1 MSDFLNNNFDL
12 LTRYAEAAGV
22 SASSY
27 TASRRE
33 DTTPSNE
40 LSFTDMLELMVVQ
53 FQNQSIDNQASTADM
68 MNQLVQMSVMQAMT
82 SMTQQMEQLS
92 TLNTMTYSASLVGKE
107 VTVGVYNDKGELQE
121 IVGTVTASGTY
132 DGQPVIFLGNES
144 YLLSSVMAVGRLPQ
158 SVTPDALPGTGNTTE
173 DSNNSDIP
181 PVENTDPDQNT
192 VDNGDM
198 DDAGNTSGSEEALDL

>member
-1 MSDFLNNNFDL
+1 MNDFLSNNFDL
-12 LTRYAEAAGV
+12 VTRYAETAGV

-27 TASRRE
+27 TTSRRE
-33 DTTPSNE
+33 KDTPSNE

-53 FQNQSIDNQASTADM
+53 FQNQSIDNQASTSDM

-82 SMTQQMEQLS
+82 AMTEQMEQLS

-107 VTVGVYNDKGELQE
+107 VTVGVYNDVGELQE

-132 DGQPVIFLGNES
+132 DGQPVIFIGNES
-144 YLLSSVMAVGRLPQ
+144 YLLSSVMAVGRLPE
-158 SVTPDALPGTGNTTE
+158 SVSADQIPETDNSNTN
-173 DSNNSDIP
+173 SN
-181 PVENTDPDQNT
+181 TT

-198 DDAGNTSGSEEALDL
+198 DDAVDSSDVVEG

>member
-12 LTRYAEAAGV
+12 VTRYAEAAGV

-27 TASRRE
+27 ATSRRE
-33 DTTPSNE
+33 VDTASNE

-107 VTVGVYNDKGELQE
+107 VTVGVYDDQGQLQE
-121 IVGTVTASGTY
+121 LVGTVTASGTY
-132 DGQPVIFLGNES
+132 DGEPVIFIGNNS
-144 YLLSSVMAVGRLPQ
+144 YLLSSVMAVGRLPE
-158 SVTPDALPGTGNTTE
+158 SVSADPVPGTGDN
-173 DSNNSDIP
+173 
-181 PVENTDPDQNT
+181 NTDSDTT
-192 VDNGDM
+192 VDSGDM
-198 DDAGNTSGSEEALDL
+198 DDAADISGSEEV

>member
-12 LTRYAEAAGV
+12 VTRYAEAAGV

-27 TASRRE
+27 TDSRRE
-33 DTTPSNE
+33 KDTVSNE

-68 MNQLVQMSVMQAMT
+68 MNQLVQMTVMQAMT
-82 SMTQQMEQLS
+82 SMTEQMEQLS

-107 VTVGVYNDKGELQE
+107 VTVGIYNDVGELQE

-132 DGQPVIFLGNES
+132 DGQPVIFIGNES

-158 SVTPDALPGTGNTTE
+158 SVPSDKVPETDELPDAVEFPNTLDT
-173 DSNNSDIP
+173 
-181 PVENTDPDQNT
+181 T
-192 VDNGDM
+192 VDSGDM
-198 DDAGNTSGSEEALDL
+198 DDTAQLPGSEEV

>member
-1 MSDFLNNNFDL
+1 MNDFLSNNFDL
-12 LTRYAEAAGV
+12 VTRYAETAGV
-22 SASSY
+22 SANSY

-33 DTTPSNE
+33 KDTPSNE

-82 SMTQQMEQLS
+82 AMTEQMEQLS

-107 VTVGVYNDKGELQE
+107 VTVGVYNDVGELQE

-132 DGQPVIFLGNES
+132 DGQPVIFIGNNS
-144 YLLSSVMAVGRLPQ
+144 YLLSSVMAVGRLPEGVSADQ
-158 SVTPDALPGTGNTTE
+158 IPETGN
-173 DSNNSDIP
+173 SNTNSD
-181 PVENTDPDQNT
+181 TT
-192 VDNGDM
+192 VDSGDM
-198 DDAGNTSGSEEALDL
+198 DDADSSDVVDG

>member
-1 MSDFLNNNFDL
+1 MSDFLSNNFDL
-12 LTRYAEAAGV
+12 VTRYAEAAGV
-22 SASSY
+22 SSSSY
-27 TASRRE
+27 TTSRRE

-107 VTVGVYNDKGELQE
+107 VTVGAYNDKGELQE

-158 SVTPDALPGTGNTTE
+158 SVTPDALPDTDNTTE